1 MAKKNLSELTSDELY
16 ELAREREEQEAAE
29 AKEAV
34 RAQIEALKT
43 KRKEAMAR
51 HRKEL
56 AAIDA
61 EIRSL
66 GGRGATR
73 GKRRSAAGGNVTDH
87 VMEIVSKAKKI
98 STTEIKAELE
108 SRGVVANN
116 LAQTLAYLKRQGRV
130 ASPERSIYTP
140 V

>member
-1 MAKKNLSELTSDELY
+1 MAKKNVSDMSSEELY
-16 ELAREREEQEAAE
+16 QLAREREEQEAME

-34 RAQIEALKT
+34 RAQIEALRAQ
-43 KRKEAMAR
+43 RKEIVAR

-66 GGRGATR
+66 GGRASGR
-73 GKRRSAAGGNVTDH
+73 GKRRGGSGGNVTDH
-87 VMEIVSKAKKI
+87 VMEIVAGAKKI
-98 STTEIKAELE
+98 TTAEIKAELE
-108 SRGVVANN
+108 NRGVVANN

-130 ASPERSIYTP
+130 ASPSRSVYTA